1 MEILN
6 VILSFVS
13 IVVAIVVAIVL
24 AKQSKSIA
32 SLSNSTIQN
41 IKTDI
46 HELLQVFDNLQ
57 FKRMLR
63 ENGFKNINIDY
74 ELNLVEKFKSSLTS
88 KLVVDQLDRRDT
100 NKKDGYWLLFSLSLI
115 SENPKSC
122 EFIKKATDILLS
134 IEESDLKEMEKE
146 AKRLDDNFV
155 EWGVENK
162 TYYNSFI
169 REISDETVN
178 SQKGSKELIQK
189 FFIWLCDVKNVKDPD
204 VELFYAVFKDDVELV
219 KKALAKGADKTV
231 TDMMLIR
238 KYQTE
243 YNEFISLLNQ

>member
-74 ELNLVEKFKSSLTS
+74 ELNLVEKFKSSPTS

-155 EWGVENK
+155 EWFKNK
-162 TYYNSFI
+162 TSYNLSI

-178 SQKGSKELIQK
+178 SQKGSKELIEK

-204 VELFYAVFKDDVELV
+204 VELFYAVFKDDVDLV
-219 KKALAKGADKTV
+219 EEALAKGADKTV
-231 TDMMLIR
+231 TDMMLIKR
-238 KYQTE
+238 YQAE
-243 YNEFISLLNQ
+243 YNEFINTNK